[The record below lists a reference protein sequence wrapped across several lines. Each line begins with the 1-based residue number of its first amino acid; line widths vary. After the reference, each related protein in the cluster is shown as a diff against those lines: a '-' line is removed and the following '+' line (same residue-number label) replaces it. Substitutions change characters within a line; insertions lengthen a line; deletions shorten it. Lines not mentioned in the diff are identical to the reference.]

1 MSSCKRII
9 ARLDVK
15 GKRLIKGIRFEGLRV
30 IGDACTAAEEYAK
43 NGIDEIFYTDA
54 VASLYGRN
62 GLVDVLRDTTK
73 KVFVPITAGG
83 AISSVEDG
91 RKLLA
96 AGADKLAINTAAVK
110 NPDIINQ
117 LSKRFGKQCIVLSI
131 QVCFNNASKWEVMIE
146 AGRERTS
153 KDLFEWIK
161 EGQDRGAGEI
171 FLTSVDR
178 DGTGN
183 GPDLDL
189 IKSVKELV
197 DVPLVFGGGISS
209 IGEISEVFRVNSNL
223 SGLSI
228 GWGLHYKKIDLK
240 DAKQQLKLSK
250 GAFREIKND
259 WKINKIK
266 ENAMVS
272 IIDYGMGNTQSLVN
286 AFELLGINSLLT
298 KDIQAINDSN
308 ICILPG
314 VGAFPEG
321 IKQLKN
327 LGLYEFLKGYS
338 LSGKCLLG
346 ICLGMQLLL
355 EKGTEYEDCEGL
367 GIIPGIIKKLPEISS
382 KGVKTIIP
390 HVGWNKINFSNR
402 SENNLISKNDGIF
415 QYFVHSYALLHTEE
429 NKKNTIFTTEFEGY
443 KISSMIKK
451 RNTIGMQFHPER
463 SGREGLNLLA
473 DIIDSLLKR

>member
-1 MSSCKRII
+1 MSGSKRLI

-15 GKRLIKGIRFEGLRV
+15 GKKLIKGIRFEGLRV
-30 IGDACTAAEEYAK
+30 IGDACNVAEEYAK
-43 NGIDEIFYTDA
+43 KGIDEIFYTDA

-62 GLVDVLRDTTK
+62 GLAEVLRNTTK
-73 KVFVPITAGG
+73 RVFVPITAGG
-83 AISSVEDG
+83 AIRSVEDG
-91 RKLLA
+91 RRLLA
-96 AGADKLAINTAAVK
+96 AGADKLAINTAAVQ
-110 NPDIINQ
+110 NPAIIEQ
-117 LSKRFGKQCIVLSI
+117 LSKKFGKQCVVLSI
-131 QVCFNNASKWEVMIE
+131 QVCFNSSSKWDVMIE
-146 AGRERTS
+146 SGRERTS

-161 EGQDRGAGEI
+161 EGQERGAGEI

-183 GPDLDL
+183 GPDFDL
-189 IKSVKELV
+189 INNIKELV
-197 DVPLVFGGGISS
+197 KVPLVFGGGFSSTQDISK
-209 IGEISEVFRVNSNL
+209 VFKENNIL
-223 SGLSI
+223 SGVSI
-228 GWGLHYKKIDLK
+228 GWGLHYKKVDLNETKRDLK
-240 DAKQQLKLSK
+240 LYQISL
-250 GAFREIKND
+250 RETNSD
-259 WKINKIK
+259 LKINKIK
-266 ENAMVS
+266 EKTKVS

-286 AFELLGINSLLT
+286 AFELLEINSLLT
-298 KDIQAINDSN
+298 TDIQAIKDSN

-327 LGLYEFLKGYS
+327 FGLYEFLKDYS
-338 LSGKCLLG
+338 YSGKCLLG

-367 GIIPGIIKKLPEISS
+367 GIIPGVIKKLPEISPE
-382 KGVKTIIP
+382 GVKTIIP

-402 SENNLISKNDGIF
+402 SENNLISKNDGIY

-429 NKKNTIFTTEFEGY
+429 NKKDTIFTTEFEGY
-443 KISSMIKK
+443 NICSMVKK

-473 DIIDSLLKR
+473 DIIESLLKG